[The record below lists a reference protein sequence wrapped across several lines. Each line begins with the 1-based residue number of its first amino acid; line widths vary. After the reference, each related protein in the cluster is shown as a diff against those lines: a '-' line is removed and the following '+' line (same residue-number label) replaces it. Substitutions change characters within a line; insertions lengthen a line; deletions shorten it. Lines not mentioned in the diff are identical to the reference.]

1 MASEFDIIQRY
12 FDNHADGVRLGVG
25 DDGALIDVGGGR
37 DLVITTDTLVSGT
50 HFLSSEDP
58 YSIGFKSVA
67 VNLSDLA
74 AMGATPQ
81 YVLLAITLPFSDE
94 AWIERFSEGLYS
106 LLNRYGVTLVGGDT
120 TQGDVLSI
128 TLTAIGSVNPDD
140 ALRRDQAISDDDVWV
155 SGLIGLG
162 AVGLSIQEGTLRFSK
177 KDEEDFLLRLHKP
190 NPRVELGEKLAGIAN
205 AAIDISDGLVAD
217 AWHVADESD
226 VQIVIDFEAIPT
238 HRVLNSSRR
247 NQNIKNCILGGGDD
261 YELLFTANTD
271 AAEQIGNI
279 ARELDLTLTRI
290 GKVRSGSGVIVRDD
304 GEELTVSFQRGFD
317 HFAKRK

>member
-1 MASEFDIIQRY
+1 M
-12 FDNHADGVRLGVG
+12 
-25 DDGALIDVGGGR
+25 
-37 DLVITTDTLVSGT
+37 
-50 HFLSSEDP
+50 
-58 YSIGFKSVA
+58 
-67 VNLSDLA
+67 
-74 AMGATPQ
+74 
-81 YVLLAITLPFSDE
+81 
-94 AWIERFSEGLYS
+94 
-106 LLNRYGVTLVGGDT
+106 
-120 TQGDVLSI
+120 
-128 TLTAIGSVNPDD
+128 
-140 ALRRDQAISDDDVWV
+140 
-155 SGLIGLG
+155 G

-226 VQIVIDFEAIPT
+226 VQIVIDFETIPT
-238 HRVLNSSRR
+238 HRVVNSSRR
-247 NQNIKNCILGGGDD
+247 DQNIKNCILGGGDD